1 MQEFNVIQ
9 KQDHKTTVDSLGP
22 FLQPNIAKQR
32 LDAGLKKKKFL
43 QCSTRQMVE
52 NKF

>member
-32 LDAGLKKKKFL
+32 LDAGLKKKSFSNAVPDKW
-43 QCSTRQMVE
+43 
-52 NKF
+52 